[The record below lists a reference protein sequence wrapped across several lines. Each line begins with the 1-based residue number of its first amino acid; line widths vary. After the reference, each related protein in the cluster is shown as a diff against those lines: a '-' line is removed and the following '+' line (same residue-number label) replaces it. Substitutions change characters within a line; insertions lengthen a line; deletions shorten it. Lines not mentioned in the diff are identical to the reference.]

1 MLALLNK
8 MEQLY
13 SLICTSGF
21 GALPLEVLEMKLFQ
35 PSSDYNE
42 TIILIVI
49 DTNLFFLSSF

>member
-1 MLALLNK
+1 

-21 GALPLEVLEMKLFQ
+21 GALPLEVLEMKLLQ
-35 PSSDYNE
+35 PLSDYNE

-49 DTNLFFLSSF
+49 DTNLFFLSSL